1 MGPVTKHYGRGMD
14 QDGGRGNDRDG
25 GRSMDRDGGRGMDR
39 DGGRSMDRDG
49 GRGMDRDSG
58 RGGRPSRSPTRDSK
72 ELTTRY
78 ERPRSPRQREWDP
91 RDPRAGPNRDLY
103 VNRRRSKSPPTA
115 RGRGSHGRSRSPGYS
130 GISEL
135 ETIRDRGVSP
145 PFVDSAFKV
154 ITLLEF

>member
-1 MGPVTKHYGRGMD
+1 MD
-14 QDGGRGNDRDG
+14 Q
-25 GRSMDRDGGRGMDR
+25 DGGRGMDR

-49 GRGMDRDSG
+49 GRGMDRDNG
-58 RGGRPSRSPTRDSK
+58 RGGRPSRSPTRDSRD
-72 ELTTRY
+72 RY
-78 ERPRSPRQREWDP
+78 ERPRSRSRERPREWDP
-91 RDPRAGPNRDLY
+91 RDPRAGPHRDLF
-103 VNRRRSKSPPTA
+103 VPRRRSPSPPTA

-154 ITLLEF
+154 ITYTSRVLRQKF